1 MIISSIF
8 IETLTALKSF
18 FILDPFG
25 SLSVLFGFLSILS
38 VHFGSLSISLVPFG
52 SIWSLGVLV
61 GVSWRNSK
69 LKKKSLFE
77 TLHYNFKIAT
87 KFTRQ
92 AHSPVN

>member
-52 SIWSLGVLV
+52 SIWIHLVAWSPGRSLVEE
-61 GVSWRNSK
+61 
-69 LKKKSLFE
+69 FQ
-77 TLHYNFKIAT
+77 T
-87 KFTRQ
+87 
-92 AHSPVN
+92 